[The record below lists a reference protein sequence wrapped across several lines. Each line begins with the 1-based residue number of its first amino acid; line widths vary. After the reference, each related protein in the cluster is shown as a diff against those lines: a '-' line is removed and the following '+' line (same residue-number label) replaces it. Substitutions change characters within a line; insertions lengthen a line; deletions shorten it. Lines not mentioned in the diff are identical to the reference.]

1 MDTNKIKELIE
12 IFENSQVS
20 TMELEADDIKLKLT
34 KEQAA
39 SAKVMSNKVD
49 IENDKQENTL
59 TESQEKQIKAPLVGT
74 YYESFAPGSKPFI
87 TEGQEVHKG
96 DIVCIIEAMKVM
108 NEIHSPY
115 DGTVKK
121 ICLNNG
127 ELVEFDQT
135 LILIGE

>member
-74 YYESFAPGSKPFI
+74 YYESFAPRSKPFI

>member
-1 MDTNKIKELIE
+1 MDTNKIKQLIE
-12 IFENSQVS
+12 IFENSNVS
-20 TMELEADDIKLKLT
+20 TMELEANDIKLKLT
-34 KEQAA
+34 KEQSVSINVTAN
-39 SAKVMSNKVD
+39 NKD
-49 IENDKQENTL
+49 IENSIQETIL
-59 TESQEKQIKAPLVGT
+59 PDSQDKQIKAPLVGT

-87 TEGQEVHKG
+87 TEGQEIHKG

-115 DGTVKK
+115 DGIVKK

-135 LILIGE
+135 LILMGE

>member
-1 MDTNKIKELIE
+1 MDTNKIKQLIE
-12 IFENSQVS
+12 IFENSNVS
-20 TMELEADDIKLKLT
+20 TMELEANDIKLKLT
-34 KEQAA
+34 KEQSVSTNVTAN
-39 SAKVMSNKVD
+39 NKD
-49 IENDKQENTL
+49 IENSIQETIL
-59 TESQEKQIKAPLVGT
+59 PDSQDKQIKAPLVGT

-87 TEGQEVHKG
+87 TEGQEIHKG

-115 DGTVKK
+115 DGIVKK

-135 LILIGE
+135 LILMGE